1 MREWTERGRRESLT
15 RGLCEHDEFV
25 STNVFLTVKWYSLI
39 LHHII
44 YNHNWEYES
53 DNGFWECS
61 LRMNIET
68 PFNCRIVTDDE

>member
-15 RGLCEHDEFV
+15 RGLCEHAEFV

-44 YNHNWEYES
+44 HNHNWEYES
-53 DNGFWECS
+53 DNGFWEWS
-61 LRMNIET
+61 LIMTIWSS
-68 PFNCRIVTDDE
+68 FQL